1 MTTPPRQRRRA
12 ARAFTLIELLVVIAI
27 IAILAAILF
36 PVFAKARE
44 RAQVTTCLSN
54 LKQIGVAF
62 TLYAGDY
69 DDGYPNVANPGT
81 DGNPNDP
88 YLWQG
93 RRWRWPLAPYTAL
106 GAKRDP
112 NAPGDPTKSV
122 GGSQGVFTCPSDIS
136 HAYDATSYGYSAA
149 FYHSPAVVNTMTM
162 ADLYQNPGVPCQ
174 TQRQSR
180 VRYPTRK
187 VLAAEWNSNHDR
199 YAGDPGWWDP
209 ERRGSHNALFADSHV
224 RTVKTSQVL
233 NAVDNLPDFNLTRDG
248 ILGFDVP

>member
-1 MTTPPRQRRRA
+1 MELQRNGT

-44 RAQVTTCLSN
+44 RARIATCQSN

-62 TLYAGDY
+62 TLYCADY
-69 DDGYPNVANPGT
+69 DDGYPNVPNPQAG
-81 DGNPNDP
+81 GNPNDA

-93 RRWRWPLAPYTAL
+93 RRWRWPLAPYIAL

-112 NAPGDPTKSV
+112 NAPNDPNKST
-122 GGSQGVFTCPSDIS
+122 GGSMSVLTCPADIS

-149 FYHSPAVVNTMTM
+149 FYHSPAVVNTMTQ
-162 ADLYQNPGVPCQ
+162 ADLYQNPDVPCQ

-199 YAGDPGWWDP
+199 FAGDPGWWDA
-209 ERRGSHNALFADSHV
+209 EKRGAHTALFADGHV
-224 RTVKTSQVL
+224 RTVKTSTVL
-233 NAVDNLPDFNLTRDG
+233 DAVDGLPDFNLTKDG